1 VSGEDAAATSLAGAE
16 GSRAHAGEAVPDPG
30 AGQGRLPDFFIAG
43 PLKSGTTAL
52 FEMLRLHPQI
62 FMPDS
67 KEPRFFATE
76 MYYRDAPRPGGT
88 PKTLEEYLSWFT
100 EARPDQRV
108 GEASPSYLWSP
119 GAAARIAEVQPD
131 ARIIAI
137 LREPASLLRSLHLEF
152 VQIYVETETDLR
164 KALALESPRREG
176 KHIPRH
182 TYWPPLLLYSDH
194 VRYVEQLRR
203 YHAHFPR
210 EQVLVL
216 IYDDFRADNAGT
228 LRRVLRFL
236 GVDDSVPLELRDA
249 NPTVGLRSQRVH
261 EALHAVSVGHGPL
274 SRAIKESIKAVTP
287 RRLRRGL
294 WLGVERRFLYTAPPE
309 VDERLVAELRS
320 RFKPE
325 VVALSDYLDRD
336 LVTLW
341 GYDRLP

>member
-1 VSGEDAAATSLAGAE
+1 VSGQPAGLGSLAGQHR
-16 GSRAHAGEAVPDPG
+16 GDDRAPRVVADRDVAP
-30 AGQGRLPDFFIAG
+30 GRLPDFFIAG
-43 PLKSGTTAL
+43 PLKAGTTAL

-62 FMPDS
+62 FMPDR
-67 KEPRFFATE
+67 KEPRFFASE

-88 PKTLEEYLSWFT
+88 PKTLEEYLTWF
-100 EARPDQRV
+100 EGAGPDQRV

-119 GAAARIAEVQPD
+119 GAAARIAEVQPS

-164 KALALESPRREG
+164 TALALEGPRREG
-176 KHIPRH
+176 KRIPRH

-203 YHAHFPR
+203 YHARFPR

-228 LRRVLRFL
+228 LRGVLRFL
-236 GVDDSVPLELRDA
+236 EVDETVPLELRDA
-249 NPTVGLRSQRVH
+249 NPTIGLRSQRMH
-261 EALHAVSVGHGPL
+261 EALHAVSVGHGPA

-287 RRLRRGL
+287 RWLRRGL
-294 WLGVERRFLYTAPPE
+294 WLGLERRFLYTEPPA
-309 VDERLVAELRS
+309 VDEDLMTELRT

-325 VVALSDYLDRD
+325 VVALSEYLDRD

>member
-1 VSGEDAAATSLAGAE
+1 VSAGRAEVGSPESHGGDAYDSETAG
-16 GSRAHAGEAVPDPG
+16 RARPA
-30 AGQGRLPDFFIAG
+30 RLPDFFIAG

-62 FMPDS
+62 FMPDR

-76 MYYRDAPRPGGT
+76 MYDRDAPRPGGT
-88 PKTLEEYLSWFT
+88 PRTLEEYMAWF
-100 EARPDQRV
+100 EGARSDQRV

-119 GAAARIAEVQPD
+119 GAAARIAAVQPS

-164 KALALESPRREG
+164 RALALERLRRQG
-176 KHIPRH
+176 KRIPRH

-203 YHAHFPR
+203 YHAHFPP
-210 EQVLVL
+210 EQLLVL
-216 IYDDFRADNAGT
+216 IYDDFRADNEGT

-236 GVDDSVPLELRDA
+236 DVDESVPLELRNA

-261 EALHAVSVGHGPL
+261 EALHAVSIGHGPL
-274 SRAIKESIKAVTP
+274 SRAIKASIKAVMP

-294 WLGVERRFLYTAPPE
+294 WLGFERRLLYTDPPE
-309 VDERLVAELRS
+309 LDEDLMAELRH

-325 VVALSDYLDRD
+325 VVALSEYLDRD

-341 GYDRLP
+341 GYDGLP